1 MEGSMKKLLTIL
13 TLVGLIMA
21 GSGYATASVLWGIG
35 SPDWAYGTSGP
46 SPVIFLFDT
55 STGTISTTFSFG
67 ISNGNFMWISGV
79 ADSGDYLYASHN
91 IYDIAKSSKTH
102 DFRIAKID
110 RNTGTVLSDTS
121 ISGFL
126 GQTYSQVNALDCHD
140 GKLYAVENAT
150 SESTIRGYAMEILLD
165 ANGDVTGATLG
176 AYVGPYPDC
185 GLDYHDGLWWATSW
199 GYTPLG
205 YEGSLVFTSPDI
217 MNTAFTQVGTGNS
230 AVEGIGMI
238 DGWEFDG
245 CGNLFA
251 ATWYNVPASS
261 TAVYS
266 INTSTWTATSL
277 YDLSSQ
283 LPASI
288 TALDGLSNLPA
299 PAEVWV
305 DDDYCDG
312 CSNGGH
318 IWCYDAFNNIQDG
331 IDAVA
336 AGGTVNVA
344 AGTYNVAATIIV
356 NKPVSVSGPSGGGAI
371 VKGTSYT
378 DFSAFEI
385 RASNVTIRNL
395 EITHDTMNPTWP
407 PTPPWNELL
416 YAMIRIPD
424 NLGLSGI
431 SITGNMI
438 YVNDQPGEMSTWTG
452 VGITVGRANGQAGSP
467 VSITGNTIYNT
478 RNGIVNSYGT
488 FVSMSN
494 NII

>member
-1 MEGSMKKLLTIL
+1 
-13 TLVGLIMA
+13 
-21 GSGYATASVLWGIG
+21 
-35 SPDWAYGTSGP
+35 
-46 SPVIFLFDT
+46 
-55 STGTISTTFSFG
+55 
-67 ISNGNFMWISGV
+67 
-79 ADSGDYLYASHN
+79 
-91 IYDIAKSSKTH
+91 
-102 DFRIAKID
+102 
-110 RNTGTVLSDTS
+110 
-121 ISGFL
+121 
-126 GQTYSQVNALDCHD
+126 
-140 GKLYAVENAT
+140 
-150 SESTIRGYAMEILLD
+150 
-165 ANGDVTGATLG
+165 
-176 AYVGPYPDC
+176 
-185 GLDYHDGLWWATSW
+185 
-199 GYTPLG
+199 
-205 YEGSLVFTSPDI
+205 
-217 MNTAFTQVGTGNS
+217 
-230 AVEGIGMI
+230 
-238 DGWEFDG
+238 
-245 CGNLFA
+245 
-251 ATWYNVPASS
+251 
-261 TAVYS
+261 
-266 INTSTWTATSL
+266 L